1 MRITDVATPGA
12 GAGSGHPGVAD
23 HVMVIVEN
31 GMVRVGGLVRDL
43 SDLFAILRTARR
55 IAGAR
60 QIVDEIEYM
69 PVDDDGN

>member
-1 MRITDVATPGA
+1 VT
-12 GAGSGHPGVAD
+12 
-23 HVMVIVEN
+23 VIVEN